1 MVNSGR
7 KLFLQAAS
15 VLMAI
20 IMLMF
25 QFVQFPPA
33 VTAASTTDIYV
44 GYSGKSNN
52 YNTVTEAL
60 AACQSINPSSESE
73 RITVHIAPGTYREQL
88 VIKTPYITFVNDETY
103 ITGAN
108 NVLIKETK
116 E

>member
-52 YNTVTEAL
+52 YNTVTEL
-60 AACQSINPSSESE
+60 GQNTGICFNDL
-73 RITVHIAPGTYREQL
+73 HIFKFFT
-88 VIKTPYITFVNDETY
+88 
-103 ITGAN
+103 
-108 NVLIKETK
+108 
-116 E
+116 